1 MQKITEKLPKVD
13 YNVLHIRLGDEQLL
27 GNPSS
32 SKDEDY
38 AILYDYLKAYFENN
52 HLLLLSDSPS
62 FREYAKKKN
71 NFYILPIKPT
81 HFGIETDTDSLFDI
95 ITEFFSM
102 QKALIIYSYS
112 VYNWDS
118 GFAKAASLI
127 FNVPMVRIPRIEAWK

>member
-1 MQKITEKLPKVD
+1 M
-13 YNVLHIRLGDEQLL
+13 
-27 GNPSS
+27 
-32 SKDEDY
+32 
-38 AILYDYLKAYFENN
+38 
-52 HLLLLSDSPS
+52 
-62 FREYAKKKN
+62 
-71 NFYILPIKPT
+71 
-81 HFGIETDTDSLFDI
+81 HFGIETDTDSLFDT